1 MATST
6 SSVGQ
11 SGSAPNRREEAK
23 ERRRIELI
31 EATIDSIARRGFS
44 DTTLADVADRAGLSR
59 GIVNFY
65 FKSKDVLFADTLR
78 HLADEYRQT
87 WGRALSKAGD
97 DPARRLRALLM
108 VNFDP
113 RVFSRK
119 KIAVWYAFWGE
130 AKSRPAY
137 LAVCAEKDREYRQAL
152 DACVSAVVAAG
163 NYSSDPAAAVRTFD
177 AVTDGF
183 WLDRLTDPDCPEV
196 DAFIAA
202 TDAMLAT
209 YFPRHFRGPEQ

>member
-1 MATST
+1 MASIPIMVPKRLCNIRSDHQLATS
-6 SSVGQ
+6 SSSIGPTTA
-11 SGSAPNRREEAK
+11 APNRREEAK
-23 ERRRIELI
+23 ERRRLELI

-44 DTTLADVADRAGLSR
+44 ETTLADVADHAGLSR

-65 FKSKDVLFADTLR
+65 FKSKDALFADTLR
-78 HLADEYRQT
+78 HLADEYRQV
-87 WGRALSKAGD
+87 WGRALANAGE

-137 LAVCAEKDREYRQAL
+137 LALCAEKDREYRRAL
-152 DACVSAVVAAG
+152 DDCVGAVVAAG
-163 NYSSDPAAAVRTFD
+163 DYRCDPVVVARTFD
-177 AVTDGF
+177 AITDGF
-183 WLDRLTDPDCPEV
+183 
-196 DAFIAA
+196 
-202 TDAMLAT
+202 
-209 YFPRHFRGPEQ
+209 

>member
-1 MATST
+1 MATSA
-6 SSVGQ
+6 SSVGPA
-11 SGSAPNRREEAK
+11 GPAPSRREQAK
-23 ERRRIELI
+23 ERRRLELI

-44 DTTLADVADRAGLSR
+44 GTTLADVADRAGLSR

-65 FKSKDVLFADTLR
+65 FKSKDALFADTLR
-78 HLADEYRQT
+78 HLADEYRQA
-87 WGRALSKAGD
+87 WGRALAKAGGD
-97 DPARRLRALLM
+97 AARRLRALLM

-152 DACVSAVVAAG
+152 DGCVAAVVAAE
-163 NYSSDPAAAVRTFD
+163 NYRCDPVAAARTFD

-196 DAFIAA
+196 EAFIAA
-202 TDAMLAT
+202 TDTMLAT
-209 YFPRHFRGPEQ
+209 YFPHHFRGPQQ

>member
-1 MATST
+1 MATSSSSIGPTT
-6 SSVGQ
+6 S
-11 SGSAPNRREEAK
+11 RREEAK
-23 ERRRIELI
+23 ERRRLELI

-44 DTTLADVADRAGLSR
+44 DTTLADVADHAGLSR

-65 FKSKDVLFADTLR
+65 FKSKDALFADTLR
-78 HLADEYRQT
+78 HLADEYRQA
-87 WGRALSKAGD
+87 WGRALAKAGD
-97 DPARRLRALLM
+97 DPARQLRALLM

-137 LAVCAEKDREYRQAL
+137 LAVCAEKDREYRRAL
-152 DACVSAVVAAG
+152 DDCVAAVVAAG
-163 NYSSDPAAAVRTFD
+163 KYQHDPIVVARTFD
-177 AVTDGF
+177 AITDGF

-196 DAFIAA
+196 EAFIAA
-202 TDAMLAT
+202 TDTMLAT
-209 YFPRHFRGPEQ
+209 YFPKHFAVAHQ